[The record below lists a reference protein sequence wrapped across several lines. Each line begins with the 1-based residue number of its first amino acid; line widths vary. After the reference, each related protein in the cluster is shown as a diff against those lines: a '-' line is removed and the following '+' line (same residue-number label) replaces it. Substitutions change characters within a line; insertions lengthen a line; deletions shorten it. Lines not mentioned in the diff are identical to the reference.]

1 MDGPPS
7 NIPVRHLVDDNACM
21 DEHDE
26 EETYEELE
34 NREHQVEGALAAE
47 QNRLDQANVFD
58 GHVGFFFH
66 IRNGCLPVY

>member
-34 NREHQVEGALAAE
+34 NREHQVEGALAA
-47 QNRLDQANVFD
+47 
-58 GHVGFFFH
+58 
-66 IRNGCLPVY
+66 VY